1 MEIIFNF
8 VFQST
13 FMNTEKHLQDIME
26 IRRIMERSGRFLSL
40 SGISGIVAGI
50 LALAGGILALYI
62 ISDSIQ
68 PTSINWGNIQS
79 DDSKGI
85 KLLGIGSAVLLL
97 SIVTGFY
104 FTSKKAK
111 KFGYRMW
118 DSVAQKAAFNFSI
131 PLITGGIFCLIML
144 KHGSIG
150 MMSPATLI
158 FYGLALVN
166 AGKFMHNEITYLGI
180 CEIILGLIALNFI
193 GYGIYFWM
201 LGFGILHILY
211 GIILYVKYDKENA
224 E

>member
-1 MEIIFNF
+1 
-8 VFQST
+8 
-13 FMNTEKHLQDIME
+13 MNTEKHLQDIIE

-50 LALAGGILALYI
+50 LALAGGIFAVFVI
-62 ISDSIQ
+62 TNGIQ
-68 PTSINWGNIQS
+68 PTSINWGNIHS
-79 DDSKGI
+79 DDSIGM
-85 KLLGIGSAVLLL
+85 KLILIGVSVLFL
-97 SIVTGFY
+97 SIVSGFY

-111 KFGYRMW
+111 KHGYNIW
-118 DSVAQKAAFNFSI
+118 DTVAQKAAFNFSI
-131 PLITGGIFCLIML
+131 PLVTGGIFCLIML
-144 KHGSIG
+144 KQGSVG

-211 GIILYVKYDKENA
+211 GIILYVKYDKE
-224 E
+224 

>member
-1 MEIIFNF
+1 
-8 VFQST
+8 
-13 FMNTEKHLQDIME
+13 MNTEKHLQDIIE
-26 IRRIMERSGRFLSL
+26 IRKIMERSGRFLSL
-40 SGISGIVAGI
+40 SGISGIIAGI
-50 LALAGGILALYI
+50 LALIGGILAMFVI
-62 ISDSIQ
+62 TNGFNPS
-68 PTSINWGNIQS
+68 SINWGTIQVN
-79 DDSKGI
+79 DSTGI
-85 KLLGIGSAVLLL
+85 KLITIGISVLLL
-97 SIVTGFY
+97 SIASGFY

-111 KFGYRMW
+111 KHGYNMW
-118 DSVAQKAAFNFSI
+118 DSVAQKAAFNFAI
-131 PLITGGIFCLIML
+131 PLVTGGIFCLIML

-201 LGFGILHILY
+201 LGFGVLHILY
-211 GIILYVKYDKENA
+211 GVILYVKYDKEKG